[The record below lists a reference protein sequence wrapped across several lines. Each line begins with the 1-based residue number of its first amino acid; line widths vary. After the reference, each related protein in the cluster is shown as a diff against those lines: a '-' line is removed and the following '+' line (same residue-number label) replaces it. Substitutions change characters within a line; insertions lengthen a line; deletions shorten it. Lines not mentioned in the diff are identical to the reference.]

1 MLSYPNAW
9 SEHIYLCRCAVLVYV
24 LRQKHGATATWQ
36 DARMRNVD
44 WSHAA
49 YYISLAALTFS
60 SPLQQLQ
67 SDLSATQNVS
77 SVCILLL
84 TTMLLVFD
92 KNET

>member
-1 MLSYPNAW
+1 
-9 SEHIYLCRCAVLVYV
+9 
-24 LRQKHGATATWQ
+24 
-36 DARMRNVD
+36 MRNVD